1 MTITPID
8 QSLFSDAL
16 ESALDIL
23 DYYDG
28 DEHES
33 LAEESVIDS
42 LHDEFDLSFD
52 QAQQVLA
59 HALSKRLGD
68 TN

>member
-16 ESALDIL
+16 ETALDIL

-33 LAEESVIDS
+33 LAAESVINS
-42 LHDEFDLSFD
+42 LHDEFDLSLD
-52 QAQQVLA
+52 QA
-59 HALSKRLGD
+59 
-68 TN
+68 